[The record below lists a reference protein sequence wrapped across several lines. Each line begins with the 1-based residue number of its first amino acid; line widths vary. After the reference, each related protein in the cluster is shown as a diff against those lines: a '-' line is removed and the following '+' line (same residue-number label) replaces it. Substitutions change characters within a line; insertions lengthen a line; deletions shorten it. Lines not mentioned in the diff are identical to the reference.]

1 MNANPRSLGSF
12 PTLFF
17 TKEGTSLAR
26 ECQSKLQVMLFP
38 KKNSPTETGSS
49 HADAPKSKEN
59 NSKKE
64 SKVPSITN
72 TDASST
78 VEAMPELGPYC
89 PISTNKVSSFDSGYD
104 SLSKFDKV
112 MKRPSPHE
120 GKDDETAS
128 TKKDSSDSGF
138 NPLEEGRGILG
149 QKIGPP
155 KISARNGKSA
165 IPILVREDYSIST
178 DQDFPPPIKSHIL
191 SDEASCISAITFDS
205 SNVEHNNTSDRQP
218 SFLRTKHVYCV
229 SSKRIGGNDSR
240 KEGID
245 NYCSDYYNS
254 GNDSRKEVIDNYRS
268 DYYNSGE
275 GTRRSEKVEST
286 HGGKVLNLQKE
297 NVSLKEMNLQL
308 MMQLSTHRQGKS
320 APTIQSESSE
330 LRKVNADL
338 LSKVESTTTTEDSS
352 DVHEDSRTLQSLDLI
367 LQLEQQ
373 NSQMFSQL
381 RQAELLHTADL
392 KKIAELQAINS
403 HQKESMASL
412 EQQLKESNQSAMN
425 LECHLETMIEE
436 LIELK
441 NRQEEEKNELH
452 DAYDKLQLET
462 NLTIELLKRQLPEDR
477 SKSRVE
483 ETARADGGVVKEKL
497 HKDLSLFDLQK

>member
-1 MNANPRSLGSF
+1 
-12 PTLFF
+12 
-17 TKEGTSLAR
+17 
-26 ECQSKLQVMLFP
+26 MLFP

-178 DQDFPPPIKSHIL
+178 DQDFPPPVKSHIL
-191 SDEASCISAITFDS
+191 SDEASCISAIPFGLSTIILVIGNHLFPALS
-205 SNVEHNNTSDRQP
+205 MSI
-218 SFLRTKHVYCV
+218 LV
-229 SSKRIGGNDSR
+229 SQANALVVMIAEKKSLTTITVTTITQE
-240 KEGID
+240 KE
-245 NYCSDYYNS
+245 
-254 GNDSRKEVIDNYRS
+254 R
-268 DYYNSGE
+268 E
-275 GTRRSEKVEST
+275 G
-286 HGGKVLNLQKE
+286 QKE
-297 NVSLKEMNLQL
+297 
-308 MMQLSTHRQGKS
+308 
-320 APTIQSESSE
+320 
-330 LRKVNADL
+330 
-338 LSKVESTTTTEDSS
+338 
-352 DVHEDSRTLQSLDLI
+352 
-367 LQLEQQ
+367 
-373 NSQMFSQL
+373 
-381 RQAELLHTADL
+381 
-392 KKIAELQAINS
+392 
-403 HQKESMASL
+403 
-412 EQQLKESNQSAMN
+412 
-425 LECHLETMIEE
+425 
-436 LIELK
+436 
-441 NRQEEEKNELH
+441 
-452 DAYDKLQLET
+452 
-462 NLTIELLKRQLPEDR
+462 
-477 SKSRVE
+477 
-483 ETARADGGVVKEKL
+483 
-497 HKDLSLFDLQK
+497 